1 MNREETLSAV
11 SKTWQELKDA
21 IALVPDDRLDEP
33 GVVGSW
39 SVKDLIGHVT
49 TWEEEAL
56 QALRRHVD
64 ESDTGALSAWPDDLD
79 GFNAREAEGKK
90 GTGLAQ
96 LCRELDDCHV
106 QIVRLVS
113 ALGEAEFQMTEVSER
128 IRIDTYDHYADHAG
142 QILRWLDAP
151 GAIRQKG

>member
-1 MNREETLSAV
+1 MNRSETLSAV
-11 SKTWQELKDA
+11 SNSWKALKEA

-56 QALRRHVD
+56 QALRRHLD
-64 ESDTGALSAWPDDLD
+64 DSDTRALAAWPDDLD
-79 GFNAREAEGKK
+79 GFNVREAEGKR

-96 LCRELDDCHV
+96 LCRELDDTHSR
-106 QIVRLVS
+106 IVELL
-113 ALGEAEFQMTEVSER
+113 ATLGEAEFLSNEVKER
-128 IRIDTYDHYADHAG
+128 IRIDTYYHYADHSG
-142 QILRWLDAP
+142 QILRWL
-151 GAIRQKG
+151 GAAE